1 MMHERKG
8 NYMPCKWKRKKG
20 GCHGLLSRGRE
31 GKLAEYFTRG
41 DAHTTKNVN
50 LLVFLIVPLP
60 SSLIR
65 CLFRIFLRFYFL
77 GSLFNP
83 LSFFSRIFL
92 FFLSPAVHSFG
103 RVRTKKLVQDGR
115 TELILRARK
124 AKGGPPSLEFHGALC

>member
-1 MMHERKG
+1 MHERKG

-41 DAHTTKNVN
+41 DAHTMKNVN
-50 LLVFLIVPLP
+50 LLVFLIVSLP
-60 SSLIR
+60 STSLIR

-92 FFLSPAVHSFG
+92 FFSFACCAPLRPRADEKARAERTDGVNPSRAKSKRRTAVS
-103 RVRTKKLVQDGR
+103 
-115 TELILRARK
+115 
-124 AKGGPPSLEFHGALC
+124 